1 MEQGLTLSLY
11 AEPDTEKYCEENR
24 YIFAFVAVFQLWV
37 GQEKEVPELSR
48 ASSFL
53 GDFCTDIFL
62 RTREVWIRLQAPS
75 LCSASPRLRACVHAT
90 FPFP

>member
-24 YIFAFVAVFQLWV
+24 YIFAFVAAFQLWV

-75 LCSASPRLRACVHAT
+75 LCSAFPRLRACVHAT